1 MHTLA
6 DVWPALAGMALVT
19 YLTRAGG
26 LWIIGLADAT
36 PRLVRN
42 LQHLATG
49 VLTALVVAGVRD
61 GDAGIAAASV
71 AAIILMRATGQ
82 ILVAITAAAITAAGV
97 RLLLS

>member
-6 DVWPALAGMALVT
+6 DVWPVLAGMAFVT

-26 LWIIGLADAT
+26 LWIIGFADAT
-36 PRLVRN
+36 PRLIRN

-61 GDAGIAAASV
+61 GDAGIAVASV
-71 AAIILMRATGQ
+71 AAIVLMRATGK
-82 ILVAITAAAITAAGV
+82 ILVAITAAAITAAVV
-97 RLLLS
+97 RLLL

>member
-36 PRLVRN
+36 PRLIRN

-49 VLTALVVAGVRD
+49 VLTALVVSGVRD
-61 GDAGIAAASV
+61 GDAGIAVASL
-71 AAIILMRATGQ
+71 AAIALMRATGK
-82 ILVAITAAAITAAGV
+82 ILVAITAAAITAAVV
-97 RLLLS
+97 RMLLH

>member
-36 PRLVRN
+36 PRLIRN

-61 GDAGIAAASV
+61 GDAGIAVASL
-71 AAIILMRATGQ
+71 AAIVLMRATGK
-82 ILVAITAAAITAAGV
+82 ILVAITAAAITAAVV
-97 RLLLS
+97 RLLLH